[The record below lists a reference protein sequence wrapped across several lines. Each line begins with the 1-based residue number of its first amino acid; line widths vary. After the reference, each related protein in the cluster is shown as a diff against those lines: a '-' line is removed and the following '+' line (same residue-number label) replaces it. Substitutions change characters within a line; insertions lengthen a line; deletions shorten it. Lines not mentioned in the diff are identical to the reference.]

1 MVTAKAMV
9 YFYGKDDV
17 IFPLQGVQN
26 PTSQQIR
33 SLCPS
38 GIKDPQKRKS
48 HQASNMACLLIL
60 SCLAFVGAAYGIR
73 TLRLSLVLS
82 LSGTA
87 CNALTHLKL
96 TYAIG
101 VECSRDG
108 QSL

>member
-60 SCLAFVGAAYGIR
+60 SCLALKIFSFVLGLN
-73 TLRLSLVLS
+73 LRLISFIDVLFSQSRWSLKKMNFIFWS
-82 LSGTA
+82 
-87 CNALTHLKL
+87 ALGFI
-96 TYAIG
+96 Y
-101 VECSRDG
+101 
-108 QSL
+108 